1 MHKPHHIAILAY
13 DGVVPFDLTMAL
25 ETFTR
30 VRNCSG
36 EPAYAIRVCTDGPAI
51 DAGFFHLESHWRL
64 EDAASADTV
73 IVPGLQDPKRMPSTI
88 CHIVAEAARR
98 GARIVSICSGSFV
111 LAAAGILSG
120 RRATTHWAGAAD
132 LSTNYPDVVV
142 LPNVLYVEDGNI
154 FTSGGATAGI
164 DLCLHLIRCDQG
176 SAAAAEAARL
186 ALVPLVRDGGQA
198 QFVKPPTCSLH
209 GSLGSLVE
217 WAQGQRT
224 GSLGID
230 SLARRAGVS
239 TRTLTRRFQEQ
250 MGTSPQKFL
259 TSLSIERAKVLLES
273 TKAPVD
279 LIAEQCGFNST
290 ITFRAAFSRL
300 VGIAPS
306 RYRKAFRLC

>member
-1 MHKPHHIAILAY
+1 MHKPHQIAILAY

-25 ETFTR
+25 ETFAR
-30 VRNCSG
+30 VRNDDG
-36 EPAYAIRVCTDGPAI
+36 HPAYAIRVCTSGPAI
-51 DAGFFHLESHWRL
+51 NAGFFSLQSHWRL
-64 EDAASADTV
+64 KDAASADTV
-73 IVPGLQDPKRMPSTI
+73 IVPGLHDPKRMPAAV
-88 CHIVAEAARR
+88 CNAVAEAAQR

-111 LAAAGILSG
+111 LAAAGILGG
-120 RRATTHWAGAAD
+120 RRATTHWAGALD
-132 LSTNYPDVVV
+132 LSANYPDVVV

-164 DLCLHLIRCDQG
+164 DLCLHLIRCDRG

-198 QFVKPPTCSLH
+198 QFIKPPTRSLQ
-209 GSLGSLVE
+209 GSLVPLIE

-230 SLARRAGVS
+230 SLARHAGVS

-250 MGTSPQKFL
+250 MGASPQKFL
-259 TSLSIERAKVLLES
+259 TSLSIEQAKVLLES
-273 TKAPVD
+273 TKTSID

-290 ITFRAAFSRL
+290 ITFRAAFFRL
-300 VGIAPS
+300 VGVAPS
-306 RYRKAFRLC
+306 RYRKAFRPC